1 MTEIIQRIK
10 HELTRRGAGTSISLE
25 LKNHSEAG
33 ISILCDCLL
42 ANENI
47 KATYIKLSDSIKIFC
62 RY

>member
-10 HELTRRGAGTSISLE
+10 HELMSRGVGTLISLK
-25 LKNHSEAG
+25 LRNHSEAG

-42 ANENI
+42 ARENI
-47 KATYIKLSDSIKIFC
+47 KATYIKLNDSIKIFC